1 MTKQDV
7 VSKVRKLFELSKS
20 SNENE
25 AALAAAKARELLSRY
40 NLCVA
45 DLPAEEFERSLEV
58 VEASVETGRL
68 LRNWVKGLV
77 VHVSGSFQCSHIV
90 RRRRG
95 STPLLSFIGTP
106 ADAKVAAYTF
116 QFLFQQLNGLADKAL
131 PRLRRE
137 NPSWSG
143 NALRYAYLDGAV
155 RRIGER
161 LHERTRDIDERENRL
176 CTALVLAK
184 DQMIQEYLAE
194 NFGRIAKEYGT
205 TRYVSARA
213 YAKGY
218 SDGEKVMLRQAVEDR
233 AGADP
238 SLRASLD

>member
-1 MTKQDV
+1 MTRHEV
-7 VSKVRKLFELSKS
+7 ISKVRKLFELSKS

-25 AALAAAKARELLSRY
+25 AALAAAKARELLSRH
-40 NLCVA
+40 NLSMA
-45 DLPAEEFERSLEV
+45 DLPAKEFESSLEV
-58 VEASVETGRL
+58 IEASVETGRL

-77 VHVSGSFQCSHIV
+77 VHVAGSFQCSHIV

-106 ADAKVAAYTF
+106 ADAEVAAYTF

-131 PRLRRE
+131 PRLKRE
-137 NPSWSG
+137 NPAWSG

-155 RRIGER
+155 RKIGER
-161 LHERTRDIDERENRL
+161 LHEQTRNIHEEEHRA

-184 DQMIQEYLAE
+184 DQMIRQYISG
-194 NFGRIAKEYGT
+194 NFGNIRKEYGT

-213 YAKGY
+213 YQKGY
-218 SDGEKVMLRQAVEDR
+218 CDAERVRLRQGLEKRSNSD
-233 AGADP
+233 
-238 SLRASLD
+238 LLN